1 MPVGMTQDMTSQSSY
16 WDRVAH
22 EKRFS
27 HPLRKTWLA
36 RSLNTQ
42 ARILDYGCGYGRTLA
57 ELSDAGYEN
66 TFGMDFSESMLGR
79 CRTAVPESRLIRND
93 GCGLPLKAGSFDAVL
108 LFAVLTCIPDSN
120 EQWLLV
126 TAVEQ
131 ALRPG
136 GLIYLSDLLVNDD
149 VRNRERYQQ
158 FAEGYKC
165 YGVFELPEGVVVRHH
180 RKEWIEELTSS
191 FRQLEYEPFTV
202 TTMNGNTS
210 AAFQYLG
217 RKSIESP

>member
-36 RSLNTQ
+36 RYLNIQ

-93 GCGLPLKAGSFDAVL
+93 GCGLPLKPGSFDAVL
-108 LFAVLTCIPDSN
+108 LFAVLTCVPDSN
-120 EQWLLV
+120 EQRLLV
-126 TAVEQ
+126 TAQHVCGLPVSGPQ
-131 ALRPG
+131 ADFRSGFSLC
-136 GLIYLSDLLVNDD
+136 VAF
-149 VRNRERYQQ
+149 V
-158 FAEGYKC
+158 
-165 YGVFELPEGVVVRHH
+165 
-180 RKEWIEELTSS
+180 SS
-191 FRQLEYEPFTV
+191 VSLW
-202 TTMNGNTS
+202 
-210 AAFQYLG
+210 
-217 RKSIESP
+217 